1 MIRRLIFAAAL
12 LSTPALADTVT
23 LQIENDAGMVTTREG
38 YTQTECDAAALL
50 LNGAKDTCTGSCI
63 TGLIIGNGTPY
74 INGYQPPPQPH
85 TPKLTKAQCMR
96 PTQGTK
102 P

>member
-1 MIRRLIFAAAL
+1 MIRRLVFAAAL

-38 YTQTECDAAALL
+38 YTQTECDAVTLL
-50 LNGAKDTCTGSCI
+50 LNGSKTSDGLLTGTMS
-63 TGLIIGNGTPY
+63 TGATNFIVAPY
-74 INGYQPPPQPH
+74 QSAPTPH

>member
-1 MIRRLIFAAAL
+1 MTLRRIL
-12 LSTPALADTVT
+12 LGFMLMASPAVADTVT

-38 YTQTECDAAALL
+38 MTQTECDSAALL
-50 LNGAKDTCTGSCI
+50 LNGSKSNENQSSGFIISGSVCPFVGGCQAAS
-63 TGLIIGNGTPY
+63 T
-74 INGYQPPPQPH
+74 PH